1 MVFLDGT
8 VVNIALPTI
17 GRDFDAPLSG
27 LQWIV
32 NGYLLTLAALILL
45 GGSLGDR
52 YGRRRVFVIGVAW
65 FAAASLLCGIAP
77 TLSLLIAAR
86 VLQGIGGALLTP
98 GSLAII
104 EASFFEDDRGEAIG
118 AWSGLG
124 GIATAIGPFLG
135 GWLIQAVSWRLIFLL
150 NLPIALA
157 VILIS
162 LRHVPETR
170 DADAPD
176 EIDLPGAALAALG
189 LFGITYALIE
199 GPSQG
204 ATSLVVLGAGLLGV
218 VALVVFVVVE
228 LRSSHPMLPLDIF
241 RSHQFTGANLTTFAV
256 YGALS
261 AMLFLLVLQLQQ
273 VLGYSPLEA
282 GAATFPLTLLMLVLS
297 PRAGRL
303 ATRIGPRLPMTLG
316 PIVAGLGML
325 LMARIGV
332 GSTYVRDILPAVVVF
347 GLGLALT
354 VSPLTATVMASADAS
369 RAGIAS
375 AVNNAVA
382 RVAGLI
388 AVAVIPL
395 AAGVTGD
402 AYLDPAVFSAGYRT
416 GAIYTAVLCM
426 IGGLVAWL
434 TIRNP
439 PKPALQCD
447 AGAYCAINSPPLR
460 TAPFAESKTDA

>member
-1 MVFLDGT
+1 MAFLDST

-27 LQWIV
+27 LQWVV
-32 NGYLLTLAALILL
+32 NGYLLTLAALILV

-52 YGRRRVFVIGVAW
+52 FGRRRIFVIGVAW

-77 TLSLLIAAR
+77 TLSLLVAAR

-104 EASFFEDDRGEAIG
+104 EASFYEDDRGEAIG

-150 NLPIALA
+150 NLPLAIA
-157 VILIS
+157 VIAIS
-162 LRHVPETR
+162 LRHVPESR
-170 DADAPD
+170 DPEAPA
-176 EIDLPGAALAALG
+176 ELDLPGAALAALG

-199 GPSQG
+199 GPSLG
-204 ATSLVVLGAGLLGV
+204 ATSPLVLGAALLGV
-218 VALVVFVVVE
+218 LALVAFVVVE
-228 LRSSHPMLPLDIF
+228 RRSSHPMLPLDIF
-241 RSHQFTGANLTTFAV
+241 RSRQFTGANLTTFAV
-256 YGALS
+256 YAALS

-273 VLGYSPLEA
+273 VLGYSPLAA

-325 LMARIGV
+325 LMARIGA
-332 GSTYVRDILPAVVVF
+332 GSSYLRDILPAVVVF

-354 VSPLTATVMASADAS
+354 VSPLTATVMAAADAN

-395 AAGVTGD
+395 LAGVTGD
-402 AYLDPAVFSAGYRT
+402 AYLDPAAFSAGFRT
-416 GAIYTAVLCM
+416 GAIYTAILCM
-426 IGGLVAWL
+426 LGGLVAWL

-439 PKPALQCD
+439 PKPTLECD
-447 AGAYCAINSPPLR
+447 AGAYCAIGSPPLR
-460 TAPFAESKTDA
+460 VAPFSGSKTDA